1 MAPGAYNAK
10 VPCSFSFPP
19 ALLQGLPGGGFFA
32 GRSVKSMIPND
43 FIQTLL
49 SRIDIVDVIDRYV
62 PLKKAGA
69 NYQACCPFH
78 SEKTPSFTVSP
89 TKQFYHCFGCGAHG
103 TAIGFLMEYGGK
115 AFPDAV
121 EELARDAGLEVPRV
135 ERPGESERREQAGD
149 LTALTLEAAR
159 FYRAQLKDAPRAIAY
174 LKDRGLTGAIAARF
188 GIGYAP
194 DAWQPLAAVFKRYD
208 DPALE
213 TAGLVIAG
221 EGGKRYDRFRDRI
234 MFPIHDSRGQVIGFG
249 GRVLG
254 EGEPKYLNSP
264 ETPLFSKGRELYGL
278 FLARSAI
285 REAGA
290 VVVVEGY
297 MDVVAL
303 AQHGVDYAVATL
315 GTATTP
321 AHVQK
326 LFRQSDRVIFCF
338 DGDAA
343 GRKAAWR
350 ALENALPVLAD
361 GKNAGFLFLPD
372 GEDPDDFV
380 RRRGKAAFE
389 ALIDHAMPA
398 SEFLLAELCA
408 QHPPTSARRGS
419 RAGGRGAAATSPRS
433 PRPCWRRCCA
443 GAWPTSPGCRR
454 PNCARCWALTP
465 PPIAAAA
472 HPMPSSASRP
482 GREHALARRSP
493 RATQQGQRRA
503 PSLVRELIQAL
514 LLQPELA
521 RSNAVPQ
528 PSDGTPEGAA
538 LAALVGFCAK
548 SEHPLTT
555 AGVMQYFAQSPHES
569 VLASALATAEDHGI
583 TAEHAAMHLK
593 AGVIRYWEQA
603 QRAGHAGSPE
613 SGTPATAEESE
624 RLRQLEMVR
633 RTLPAA
639 KPTVSGGRS

>member
-1 MAPGAYNAK
+1 MLPVGPDPRSPGLIVFVA
-10 VPCSFSFPP
+10 C
-19 ALLQGLPGGGFFA
+19 
-32 GRSVKSMIPND
+32 SVKSMIPND

-49 SRIDIVDVIDRYV
+49 SRIDIVDIIDRYV

-89 TKQFYHCFGCGAHG
+89 TKQFYHCFGCAAHG
-103 TAIGFLMEYGGK
+103 TAIGFLIEHGGK
-115 AFPDAV
+115 SFPDAV
-121 EELARDAGLEVPRV
+121 EELARDAGLQVPRI
-135 ERPGESERREQAGD
+135 ERPGESDRREQAMD
-149 LTALTLEAAR
+149 LTAITLEAAK
-159 FYRAQLKDAPRAIAY
+159 FYRGQLKETPRAIAY
-174 LKDRGLTGAIAARF
+174 LKERGLTGAIAARF

-194 DAWQPLAAVFKRYD
+194 DAWQPLASVFSAYD
-208 DPALE
+208 EPALE

-221 EGGKRYDRFRDRI
+221 DAGKRYDRFRDRI

-254 EGEPKYLNSP
+254 DGEPKYLNSP

-278 FLARSAI
+278 FLARNAI

-303 AQHGVDYAVATL
+303 AQHGIDYAVATL
-315 GTATTP
+315 GTSTTP
-321 AHVQK
+321 THVQK

-361 GKNAGFLFLPD
+361 GKNAGFMFLPD

-380 RRRGKAAFE
+380 RRRGKAAFQ
-389 ALIDHAMPA
+389 ALADQATPA
-398 SEFLLAELCA
+398 SEFLLTELCA
-408 QHPPTSARRGS
+408 QHPPTSVE
-419 RAGGRGAAATSPRS
+419 GAAALVAAA
-433 PRPCWRRCCA
+433 RPHIAALTAPVLTALMHRRLSDLTGLPETELRRLLGLRA
-443 GAWPTSPGCRR
+443 ELDRGHRAEPDRGRPHADATGSPGTRDEPSRR
-454 PNCARCWALTP
+454 PL
-465 PPIAAAA
+465 
-472 HPMPSSASRP
+472 RP
-482 GREHALARRSP
+482 V
-493 RATQQGQRRA
+493 QFGQRRA

-521 RSNAVPQ
+521 RS
-528 PSDGTPEGAA
+528 GTLPRPEGGAPEDAA
-538 LAALVGFCAK
+538 LSALVAYCAG
-548 SEHPLTT
+548 SEHTLTT
-555 AGVMQYFAQSPHES
+555 AGVMQYFAESPHES
-569 VLASALATAEDHGI
+569 VLASALAAAEDAGI
-583 TAEHAAMHLK
+583 TAEHAAVQL
-593 AGVIRYWEQA
+593 ADGVARYWQQA
-603 QRAGHAGSPE
+603 QRGGFPGGPGE
-613 SGTPATAEESE
+613 SAPTAEEAE

-633 RTLPAA
+633 RA
-639 KPTVSGGRS
+639 VSISQPKTTRDH

>member
-1 MAPGAYNAK
+1 
-10 VPCSFSFPP
+10 
-19 ALLQGLPGGGFFA
+19 
-32 GRSVKSMIPND
+32 MIPND

-49 SRIDIVDVIDRYV
+49 TRVDIVDVIDRSV

-135 ERPGESERREQAGD
+135 ERPGESERRVEAGD
-149 LTALTLEAAR
+149 LTALTLDAAK

-174 LKDRGLTGAIAARF
+174 LKERGLTGAIAAKF

-194 DAWQPLAAVFKRYD
+194 DAWQPLAAVFDRYD
-208 DPALE
+208 NPALE

-278 FLARSAI
+278 FLARHAI
-285 REAGA
+285 REAGV

-303 AQHGVDYAVATL
+303 AQHGIDHAVATL

-321 AHVQK
+321 VHMQK

-389 ALIDHAMPA
+389 ALIDRVMPA

-408 QHPPTSARRGS
+408 QHPPTSIEG
-419 RAGGRGAAATSPRS
+419 GAALVAAA
-433 PRPCWRRCCA
+433 RPYLA
-443 GAWPTSPGCRR
+443 
-454 PNCARCWALTP
+454 ALTAP
-465 PPIAAAA
+465 VLGALLRRRLADLTGLPETELRALLGQIAATDRGRSAPPA
-472 HPMPSSASRP
+472 SGAPSP
-482 GREHALARRSP
+482 GREDAPKRRP
-493 RATQQGQRRA
+493 TWATQHGQRRA

-528 PSDGTPEGAA
+528 PTDGTPDGAA
-538 LAALVGFCAK
+538 LAALVRFCAE
-548 SEHPLTT
+548 SEHTLTT
-555 AGVMQYFAQSPHES
+555 AGVVQYFAQSPHDS

-593 AGVIRYWEQA
+593 AGVARYWQQA
-603 QRAGHAGSPE
+603 QRAGHPGSPE
-613 SGTPATAEESE
+613 SATPPTAEESE

-633 RTLPAA
+633 RTLPGS
-639 KPTVSGGRS
+639 KPTLGDRS

>member
-1 MAPGAYNAK
+1 
-10 VPCSFSFPP
+10 
-19 ALLQGLPGGGFFA
+19 
-32 GRSVKSMIPND
+32 MIPND

-49 SRIDIVDVIDRYV
+49 SRVDIVDVIDRVV

-69 NYQACCPFH
+69 NYSACCPFH
-78 SEKTPSFTVSP
+78 SEKSPSFTVSP

-159 FYRAQLKDAPRAIAY
+159 FYRAQLKEAPRAVTY

-194 DAWQPLAAVFKRYD
+194 DAWQPLAAVFARYD

-264 ETPLFSKGRELYGL
+264 ETPLFSKGRELYGF
-278 FLARSAI
+278 FLARNAI

-303 AQHGVDYAVATL
+303 AQHGIDYAVATL

-408 QHPPTSARRGS
+408 QHPPTSVE
-419 RAGGRGAAATSPRS
+419 GAAALVAAA
-433 PRPCWRRCCA
+433 RPYLA
-443 GAWPTSPGCRR
+443 
-454 PNCARCWALTP
+454 ALTAP
-465 PPIAAAA
+465 VLGALLRRRLADLTGLPEAELRDLLGQVAA
-472 HPMPSSASRP
+472 PDR
-482 GREHALARRSP
+482 GRGTTPATREPLLGRDDAQGRRSI
-493 RATQQGQRRA
+493 RAPQHGQRRA

-528 PSDGTPEGAA
+528 PSDGTPDGAA
-538 LAALVGFCAK
+538 LAALVGFCAE

-555 AGVMQYFAQSPHES
+555 AGVIQHFVQSPHES

-583 TAEHAAMHLK
+583 TAEHAAMHLE
-593 AGVIRYWEQA
+593 AGVIRYWQQA
-603 QRAGHAGSPE
+603 QRAGRAGAPE
-613 SGTPATAEESE
+613 PGTPATAEESE

-633 RTLPAA
+633 RSLPAA
-639 KPTVSGGRS
+639 KSNVSGDRS